1 MATIIFKG
9 TDIYPTSFF
18 KKKSITNYIR
28 VYFNCEIIQNNSIA
42 IIIPL

>member
-18 KKKSITNYIR
+18 KKKNKLLIIYVYILI
-28 VYFNCEIIQNNSIA
+28 VKLYKTIQ
-42 IIIPL
+42 